1 MFISLM
7 KPYTATTDNITVSV
21 QPVFLDGQSNPLARR
36 FVFAYFV
43 RIENRGDQEV
53 QLLHRHWLITD
64 GHGDVKEV
72 QGEGVVGLQPRIAP
86 GAIHEY
92 NSFAILETFEGSME
106 GSYRMV
112 RPSGEEFDIAIPRFT
127 LRAAA
132 N

>member
-1 MFISLM
+1 M
-7 KPYTATTDNITVSV
+7 KLYTATTDNITVSV

>member
-1 MFISLM
+1 MRT
-7 KPYTATTDNITVSV
+7 YTATTENITVTV
-21 QPVFLDGQSNPLARR
+21 QPVFMDGQSNPLAHR

-43 RIENRGDQEV
+43 RIENRSDQEV

-64 GHGDVKEV
+64 GNAEIQEVRGD
-72 QGEGVVGLQPRIAP
+72 GVVGQQPRIAP
-86 GAIHEY
+86 GATHEY
-92 NSFAILETFEGSME
+92 NSFSILETFEGSME

-112 RPSGEEFDIAIPRFT
+112 RPSGEEFDVAIPRFT

>member
-1 MFISLM
+1 MRT
-7 KPYTATTDNITVSV
+7 YTATTDDITVTV

-43 RIENRGDQEV
+43 RIENHSAQEV
-53 QLLHRHWLITD
+53 KLLQRHWLIMD
-64 GHGDVKEV
+64 GSGEVKEV
-72 QGEGVVGLQPRIAP
+72 RGDGVVGQQPTIPP
-86 GAIHEY
+86 GATHEY
-92 NSFAILETFEGSME
+92 NSFSILETFEGSME

-112 RPSGEEFDIAIPRFT
+112 KPAGEEFDVAIPRFT

>member
-1 MFISLM
+1 MRT
-7 KPYTATTDNITVSV
+7 YTATTDDITVTV

-43 RIENRGDQEV
+43 RIENHGAQEV
-53 QLLHRHWLITD
+53 KLLQRHWLIMD
-64 GHGDVKEV
+64 GSGEVKEV
-72 QGEGVVGLQPRIAP
+72 RGDGVVGQQPTIPP
-86 GAIHEY
+86 GATHEY
-92 NSFAILETFEGSME
+92 NSFSILETFEGSME

-112 RPSGEEFDIAIPRFT
+112 KPTGEEFDVAIPRFT